1 MSLLSPDPTGL
12 TVPSDHR
19 LGDWPPLDSLLGVC
33 YLGGRSHQSMPSWM
47 CLSGHGSWEPVEG
60 SWSCCYFTED
70 GPEEGCRGLPAF
82 PYFCDLSPA
91 PVRLCIL
98 V

>member
-1 MSLLSPDPTGL
+1 
-12 TVPSDHR
+12 
-19 LGDWPPLDSLLGVC
+19 
-33 YLGGRSHQSMPSWM
+33 MPSWM